1 MSIRIINVM
10 DSHISH
16 PYMKYLS
23 THSSDAMFINMEPL
37 HITLG
42 FTEGTWT
49 QR

>member
-1 MSIRIINVM
+1 M

-37 HITLG
+37 HIRLG